1 VNDAAEY
8 LAFVTACI
16 IAHPEVEQCLI
27 VREEAQGD
35 MGLFRYRLTLRGG
48 DLLEMFERFQVVEG
62 RVQVTKYSFHWQSGE
77 GNVQPH
83 APISAE
89 EVLTSIASAR
99 DPTRETECRVIRF
112 GFMDVHHFSETR
124 AGASI
129 PDGAVPTLLLC

>member
-8 LAFVTACI
+8 LAFVKACI
-16 IAHPEVEQCLI
+16 IAHPEVEHCLI

-35 MGLFRYRLTLRGG
+35 MGLFRYRLTLRSG

-77 GNVQPH
+77 GQLRKRWDNAAHHPEVSTWPHHMHDGVEGNVQPH
-83 APISAE
+83 APISVE

-99 DPTRETECRVIRF
+99 DPTRET
-112 GFMDVHHFSETR
+112 
-124 AGASI
+124 
-129 PDGAVPTLLLC
+129 